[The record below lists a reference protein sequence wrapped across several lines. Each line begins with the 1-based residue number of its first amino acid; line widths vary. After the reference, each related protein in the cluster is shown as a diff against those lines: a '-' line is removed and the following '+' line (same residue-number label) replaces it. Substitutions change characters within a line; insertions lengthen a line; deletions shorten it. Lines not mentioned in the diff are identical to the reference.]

1 MYQDK
6 KEWNDTSWCR
16 EDNSV
21 ILEDQVAQRRQRD
34 VGEERLA
41 YNEQMPE
48 HDEVCLYVSSPDE
61 VGDLSGMRISF
72 DLQTFPFHE
81 VGRSE
86 KKISKKNI
94 KVKIK

>member
-1 MYQDK
+1 M
-6 KEWNDTSWCR
+6 CG

-21 ILEDQVAQRRQRD
+21 ILEDRVAQRRQRD
-34 VGEERLA
+34 VREERLA
-41 YNEQMPE
+41 YNEELLE

-81 VGRSE
+81 VSRSE
-86 KKISKKNI
+86 KKFSKKNI
-94 KVKIK
+94 KRK